1 MPDGFCNICS
11 VWGPL
16 SFEHT
21 PPESAF
27 NNCKVLYMAADKY
40 WNRGP
45 GRDKSPKGKSFQR
58 GYGRNS
64 ICEGCNHKTARWYV
78 YYFAAW
84 CKQGMEFYDCTKR
97 FTSYLHIATLSPL
110 PVIKQI
116 ATIFLARYGDS
127 FTLDKKA
134 SLVRFVLNKE
144 QRYLDP
150 RYRFWV
156 YQIAPGPLR
165 DVPPCGIID
174 VKSSTTTFGAEF
186 AFPPFG
192 YMMTLDSSPNDNRLC
207 EITHFARYSHL
218 DITQIA
224 LQMAVLPNHGPTLGD
239 FRTFRDMPTKNGTP
253 NVVLEHI
260 SSSI

>member
-1 MPDGFCNICS
+1 
-11 VWGPL
+11 
-16 SFEHT
+16 
-21 PPESAF
+21 
-27 NNCKVLYMAADKY
+27 
-40 WNRGP
+40 
-45 GRDKSPKGKSFQR
+45 
-58 GYGRNS
+58 
-64 ICEGCNHKTARWYV
+64 
-78 YYFAAW
+78 
-84 CKQGMEFYDCTKR
+84 MEFYDCIKR
-97 FTSYLHIATLSPL
+97 FNSYLHIATLSPL

-127 FTLDKKA
+127 FTFDKKE

-150 RYRFWV
+150 KYRFWV
-156 YQIAPGPLR
+156 YQVAPGPLR
-165 DVPPCGIID
+165 DVPPCGIFD
-174 VKSSTTTFGAEF
+174 AKSSATTFGAEF

-239 FRTFRDMPTKNGTP
+239 FRSFRDMPATKNGAP
-253 NVVLEHI
+253 NVVFEHI
-260 SSSI
+260 TRGL